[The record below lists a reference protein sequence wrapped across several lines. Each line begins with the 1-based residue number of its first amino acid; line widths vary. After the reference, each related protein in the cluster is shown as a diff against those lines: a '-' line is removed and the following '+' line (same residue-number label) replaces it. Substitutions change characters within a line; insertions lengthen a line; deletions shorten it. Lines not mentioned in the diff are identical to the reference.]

1 MVTSKPTQKQVYRN
15 KAGGIKAT
23 KKTKP
28 NGTSKV
34 TFERKKYKTK

>member
-1 MVTSKPTQKQVYRN
+1 MATRKATQKQVYRN
-15 KAGGIKAT
+15 KSAGIRTT

-34 TFERKKYKTK
+34 VFETKKYKTK